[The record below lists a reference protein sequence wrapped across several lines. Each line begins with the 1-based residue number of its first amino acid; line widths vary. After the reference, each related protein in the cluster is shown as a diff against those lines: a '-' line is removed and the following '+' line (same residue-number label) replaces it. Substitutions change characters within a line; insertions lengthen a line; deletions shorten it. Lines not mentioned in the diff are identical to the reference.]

1 MAIGRNFK
9 KGRFFDNNGEELIL
23 DVDGDT
29 SITADTD
36 DQIDIKIAGADDF
49 KFTANNMNVLSGSTL
64 TIDSGATITNSG
76 TATGFGGAT
85 RPNTQPLLINGDMGI
100 SQRATSTSS
109 ASTDNYH
116 ATDRWRTNIDN
127 YGAYTI
133 SQSTTVPSGQGF
145 AKSFKID
152 CTTADGSPAAGD
164 LFTFEQRCE
173 GQNFQVM
180 KKGTSNAEKT
190 TLAFWIRSNL
200 TGNFTVNLVD
210 SDNSRRVG
218 ALVTISDA
226 DTWEKKIINFPA
238 DTTGALDNDANDSFR
253 VQFFFGAGSNFTSG
267 TLPSTWESATTAN
280 FAAGQT
286 AFIGSSTSNEL
297 YITGLQLEVGEY
309 TSATIP
315 SFLFETF
322 EENLFRCQRYYIQN
336 NSKMPPTAL
345 SATTAWTHMM
355 DFNPRMR
362 AAPSVA
368 HVATG
373 GFSTVGGSANT
384 TGVAVSNLSD
394 FGGRIALNLDASLTV
409 NQWCQ
414 CALAANLSAEL

>member
-76 TATGFGGAT
+76 TATGFGT
-85 RPNTQPLLINGDMGI
+85 DLPTVRPLLINGDMAI
-100 SQRATSTSS
+100 AQRGTSTSS
-109 ASTDNYH
+109 ASTDNYF
-116 ATDRWRTNIDN
+116 AADRWRTNIDS

-173 GQNFQVM
+173 GQMFQVM

-226 DTWEKKIINFPA
+226 NTWEKKVINFPA

-253 VQFFFGAGSNFTSG
+253 IQFFLGAGSNFTSG

-297 YITGLQLEVGEY
+297 YITGLQFEIGEY
-309 TSATIP
+309 TSASLP
-315 SFLFETF
+315 PFRHEPVD
-322 EENLFRCQRYYIQN
+322 ENLTRCQRYFIGS
-336 NSKMPPTAL
+336 SKLVSTAQATGATSGQSLPQFRTEMRASPTA
-345 SATTAWTHMM
+345 
-355 DFNPRMR
+355 
-362 AAPSVA
+362 A

-373 GFSTVGGSANT
+373 GFGLVGGSFTTTSLGATSLGAN
-384 TGVAVSNLSD
+384 
-394 FGGRIALNLDASLTV
+394 GGRIVFNHDSSLSTLQFIQV
-409 NQWCQ
+409 GQPCT
-414 CALAANLSAEL
+414 LSAEL

>member
-1 MAIGRNFK
+1 MAITRAF
-9 KGRFFDNNGEELIL
+9 
-23 DVDGDT
+23 
-29 SITADTD
+29 
-36 DQIDIKIAGADDF
+36 
-49 KFTANNMNVLSGSTL
+49 
-64 TIDSGATITNSG
+64 TNSTNFEKRK
-76 TATGFGGAT
+76 TAT
-85 RPNTQPLLINGDMGI
+85 PLLINGDMAIAERG
-100 SQRATSTSS
+100 TSTSG

-116 ATDRWRTNIDN
+116 ATDRWRTNIDS

-152 CTTADGSPAAGD
+152 CTTADASPGAGD

-173 GQNFQVM
+173 GQNFQVF
-180 KKGTSNAEKT
+180 KKGTSNAEKF

-210 SDNSRRVG
+210 SDNNRRVG

-226 DTWEKKIINFPA
+226 DTWEKKVINFPA

-253 VQFFFGAGSNFTSG
+253 IQFFLGVGSNFTSG
-267 TLPSTWESATTAN
+267 TLPSTWESSTTAN

-286 AFIGSSTSNEL
+286 AFIGSSTDNEL
-297 YITGLQLEVGEY
+297 YITGLQFEIGEF
-309 TSATIP
+309 TSTSLP
-315 SFLFETF
+315 PFQFETF
-322 EENLFRCQRYYIQN
+322 EESLFRCQRYYIQN
-336 NSKMPPTAL
+336 GTKLPPTNL
-345 SATTAWTHMM
+345 SGATVWTHMM

-362 AAPSVA
+362 AGPTAT

-384 TGVAVSNLSD
+384 TGVATSNLGAN
-394 FGGRIALNLDASLTV
+394 GGRIALNIDASLTV
-409 NQWCQ
+409 NQMCQ